1 MQVLIRLRAAVM
13 STLAVIAI
21 GSAVAQ
27 PATQAEPGSQASTT
41 VFTRAR
47 VASFHQ
53 EAGNRF
59 YVRLKLL
66 PRAKLPFTTQTF
78 RVTNRSL
85 LVGIPEGAW
94 VKFTSRHVEGENVL
108 TAIHVV
114 AECKR
119 FQACD

>member
-1 MQVLIRLRAAVM
+1 MLIRLRAAVM
-13 STLAVIAI
+13 SSLAVIAI

-27 PATQAEPGSQASTT
+27 AAPPAEPGSEASTT

-47 VASFHQ
+47 VVSFHQ
-53 EAGNRF
+53 EAGDRL

-66 PRAKLPFTTQTF
+66 PRQKLPFMTQTF
-78 RVTNRSL
+78 RVPNRL
-85 LVGIPEGAW
+85 LLAGIPEGAW
-94 VKFTSRHVEGENVL
+94 VKFTARHVEGENVL

-114 AECKR
+114 AECPR